1 MIHAVSEEPSAIDD
15 DTVVLYRWAIRHHQI
30 TSGDLP
36 EVCAATGLDTE
47 ALHRALA
54 ALTRACLVREVDQGG
69 SVAWQAVSP
78 QAASDRLLA
87 TRGAELRLRE
97 DDLHRR
103 RTQLQR
109 EHEALGALVPVYLQ
123 SRQTAFPRA
132 TIDRLPDKGT
142 VRTLLT
148 EVIDSCTSEILV
160 SKHGGSFPPNA
171 LREALPRDL
180 ALLARGIRMH
190 CLYQHTTRY
199 DQATRAH
206 AAELIRAGAQ
216 IRTLPEVVPQ
226 MIVVDGRM
234 AFIPAGKGG
243 ALVVREP
250 DLIAYLLA
258 VFHRDWANATP
269 FATGPRAAHEVSGTL
284 KQSILVLLAKGLK
297 DDSVARRLGISLRT
311 CRRHISELMDELG
324 VQSRFE
330 AGVVAE
336 RRGLTSHPHHDDAP

>member
-1 MIHAVSEEPSAIDD
+1 MIHAVSEEPPAIDD
-15 DTVVLYRWAIRHHQI
+15 DAVVLYRWALRHHQI
-30 TSGDLP
+30 TWDDLP
-36 EVCAATGLDTE
+36 QVCAATGLDEE
-47 ALHRALA
+47 ASRRALA
-54 ALTRACLVREVDQGG
+54 TLTRSCLLREVSQGG
-69 SVAWQAVSP
+69 AVAWQAVSP
-78 QAASDRLLA
+78 QAASDRLVA

-97 DDLHRR
+97 DELRR
-103 RTQLQR
+103 QRTELQR
-109 EHEALGALVPVYLQ
+109 EDEALGALVPVYLQ
-123 SRQTAFPRA
+123 TRQTTFPQA
-132 TIDRLPDKGT
+132 TIDRLPDQDA

-160 SKHGGSFPPNA
+160 SKHGGSFSPRA

-180 ALLARGIRMH
+180 ALLARGVRMH

-206 AAELIRAGAQ
+206 AAELISAGAQ

-234 AFIPAGKGG
+234 AFLPAGGNG

-250 DLIAYLLA
+250 DLVSYLLA

-297 DDSVARRLGISLRT
+297 DDAVARRLGVSLRT

-324 VQSRFE
+324 ARSRFE
-330 AGVVAE
+330 AGVIAE
-336 RRGLTSHPHHDDAP
+336 RRGLTAHPHHDDGP